1 MTQLLIHLPDHLA
14 ARFRFLVPAKQRSK
28 YIAHLLEDD
37 LQKQDDDLRLCAME
51 IEQDDNINKMMSD
64 WDIVSGDGIDEVI

>member
-14 ARFRFLVPAKQRSK
+14 QRFRFLVPAKQRSK

-37 LQKQDDDLRLCAME
+37 LKKQDDDLRLCAMA
-51 IEQDDNINKMMSD
+51 IEQDDDINQMMSD
-64 WDIVSGDGIDEVI
+64 WDIVSGDGIDEDK